1 MGERIDMTGKKY
13 GKVTVLSYAGVSEDR
28 RALWNCVCECGKTFI
43 TRGKDLRQGKVTSCG
58 CARREHCSERMK
70 RINTKHGKRT
80 TRLYAVWRDMKARVL
95 NPTHKSYKDYGGRG
109 IKICPEWMNFE
120 NFYEWAMTT
129 GYDSSAKRGK
139 CTIDRIDVNGNYEPK
154 NCRWVDMK
162 VQANNRRNTKRKVNN
177 EADT

>member
-1 MGERIDMTGKKY
+1 
-13 GKVTVLSYAGVSEDR
+13 
-28 RALWNCVCECGKTFI
+28 
-43 TRGKDLRQGKVTSCG
+43 
-58 CARREHCSERMK
+58 
-70 RINTKHGKRT
+70 
-80 TRLYAVWRDMKARVL
+80 
-95 NPTHKSYKDYGGRG
+95 
-109 IKICPEWMNFE
+109 MNFE